1 MALRQLPESAPD
13 EQLPDEAE
21 PRLELLPGLDDAEA
35 VEEAEALAPLRP
47 AEIFGAMFAEMTPQL
62 REQQR
67 ELAAAGEEGV
77 EG

>member
-1 MALRQLPESAPD
+1 MRSA
-13 EQLPDEAE
+13 EGAWTEAWQHTIEAE
-21 PRLELLPGLDDAEA
+21 EAAEIEAA